1 MVPEKFDR
9 LDEHVMSL
17 LEEYE
22 HLKAEN
28 RKLLSLLK
36 VKKSEV
42 EWLKERLKSSD
53 NERVL
58 VKSKVDGL
66 ILRMEGMVSLP

>member
-1 MVPEKFDR
+1 MAPEKFDR
-9 LDEHVMSL
+9 LDEKVQTL
-17 LEEYE
+17 LEKHE

-42 EWLKERLKSSD
+42 EWLKERLKASD
-53 NERVL
+53 SEKVL
-58 VKSKVDGL
+58 VKAKVDGL
-66 ILRMEGMVSLP
+66 IERVESIA